1 MIPSLTTLLQA
12 PDRYP
17 RILAECAIAERLRR
31 VPGIELH
38 PTLFNTPFIYGP
50 GSAREAMTALYR
62 EYILTAAVANLPL
75 LLTAPTWRLDAERVA
90 AAGVPQR
97 INTDAVNYLR
107 AVRDRFAREPSL
119 PVLVGALVG
128 PRRDCYQPERA
139 PGADEAADFHAAQ
152 IDKLAVTEADFLLAQ
167 TLPAVGE
174 AIGIARRMAA
184 TDKPYLISFCAGV
197 DGRVLDGTP
206 LVEAVAA
213 VRGDASVA
221 SRPPVGFMVN
231 CTHPRFVMEVNR
243 GDNCNQNRG
252 DDFPILGIQA
262 NGSSKD
268 VTALEGS
275 GATEADSVEDWAAA
289 MFASHQRHG
298 VRVLGGCCGT
308 GLEHMEALARL
319 PMGAPTD
326 EPDQGTQPG

>member
-50 GSAREAMTALYR
+50 EPAREAMSGLYR
-62 EYILTAAVANLPL
+62 EYIDTATAANLPL

-90 AAGVPQR
+90 AAGVPKR

-107 AVRDRFAREPSL
+107 EVRDRFAGDPSL

-139 PGADEAADFHAAQ
+139 PGADEAAEFHAAQ
-152 IDKLAVTEADFLLAQ
+152 IDELAATEADFLLAQ

-243 GDNCNQNRG
+243 GDNRG
-252 DDFPILGIQA
+252 DDSPILGIQA
-262 NGSSKD
+262 NGSSKN

-275 GATEADSVEDWAAA
+275 GATEADPVEDWAAA
-289 MFASHQRHG
+289 MFALHQRHG

-308 GLEHMEALARL
+308 GLEHMEALARG
-319 PMGAPTD
+319 PMGSRTD
-326 EPDQGTQPG
+326 EPD